1 MTFSSSQIYL
11 VVKLQPK
18 EHAEHVYLKILCVY
32 MHLLSCVQLFA
43 TLSTAACQV
52 PLSMQFPLQEYWSR
66 LLFLSPEDMSD
77 PGTEPTALASFASA
91 GRFLIS

>member
-32 MHLLSCVQLFA
+32 MHVLSCVRLFA
-43 TLSTAACQV
+43 TL
-52 PLSMQFPLQEYWSR
+52 
-66 LLFLSPEDMSD
+66 
-77 PGTEPTALASFASA
+77 
-91 GRFLIS
+91 